1 MDIKKIIFGDQVG
14 AAEAIAPANDD
25 LQGSLPITDI
35 KYGVVRTRD
44 GGYAALFEVLPTNY
58 FLQSTAERIRII
70 SSLAAWLRIAP
81 DNLQILCLSQPVDVE
96 QYTRRME
103 GFLQSEGDA
112 LCRTCIEDNINEV
125 NQLVRYGAFTTRF
138 YIAYRYEPSMVSGDV
153 SYAKIAAALRQVMD
167 SSVGYLARCGLNVVS
182 PGYIDNHLVETV
194 FRMLCKRTSE
204 HIRLPL
210 YFRDMLQECYGV
222 PQQPEPDPEGGEET
236 TTQAAKQD
244 TPPEAEERKNT
255 GRRRKQQKTTEQF
268 EATGVMDLICP
279 AAVDFTHKD
288 YIEMDGVCHAYL
300 YIAGYGYKSLVRGGW
315 MAALVGM
322 GDGISVSMTLQR
334 RSREKILPKVANST
348 IWSRSRIRDVDN
360 TRADF
365 EQMDSAITA
374 GIYIKDQ
381 MNRAGED
388 YYDMYTLI
396 EVTADDPEL
405 LETRVSDVE
414 RHCTSLE
421 LIVKRCDYLEEQAFH
436 SFLPVV
442 SMAPEIERKARR
454 NALLSGVASAFPFY
468 SMELCEQNGILI
480 GQDMQRKSI
489 CMLDIFDSDRYNNA
503 NTIVLGTSGAG
514 KTFLLQLIAMRYRQQ
529 GKQVCLI
536 APYKGYEYRAACEAI
551 GGLYIKLAP
560 SSTDCINF
568 MEIREESLRARQQE
582 ESEQERNRSLLADK
596 ISQLH
601 IYFSL
606 LRRNLTE
613 EDMEQLDVALTQ
625 LYRRFGINRNNNSLL
640 DKDGSFKPQPT
651 PTDFYDLLLEKEE
664 TKPLASVLSRF
675 VKGSASNLGK
685 ATNIDLRNKYIV
697 LDISEIGKDL
707 LAFGTLLATDI
718 CMEYCKQD
726 RAENKIIILDEIWS
740 LIGAGSNSEAATFIQ
755 EMFKTVRG
763 YGTAA
768 IGASQDLEDFFA
780 LENGKFGKALLNNS
794 RIKFALMTEPEEARL
809 IQQHYHLTDEEMQ
822 MHARFSRGQALLC
835 AGLNRLGVDI
845 IASKREHD
853 LITTDHSDLAR
864 IRDRRNYE
872 KMRQQSVAAW
882 EQEEDYDES
891 AQ

>member
-14 AAEAIAPANDD
+14 AAEAIAPADDD
-25 LQGSLPITDI
+25 LQGSLPIADI
-35 KYGVVRTRD
+35 KYGVMQTRD
-44 GGYAALFEVLPTNY
+44 GGYAALFEVLPTNF
-58 FLQSTAERIRII
+58 FLQSTAERTRII
-70 SSLAAWLRIAP
+70 SSFAAWLRIAP
-81 DNLQILCLSQPVDVE
+81 DSLQILCLSQPVDVE

-103 GFLQSEGDA
+103 DFLQSEQDA
-112 LCRTCIEDNINEV
+112 LCRTCIEDNIREV

-138 YIAYRYEPSMVSGDV
+138 YIAYRYEPSMVSGKV

-167 SSVGYLARCGLNVVS
+167 SSVGYLARCGLTVVN
-182 PGYIDNHLVETV
+182 PGYIDNHLVQTV
-194 FRMLCKRTSE
+194 FGMLCKHTSE
-204 HIRLPL
+204 QVRLPL
-210 YFRDMLQECYGV
+210 YFRDMMRESYGV
-222 PQQPEPDPEGGEET
+222 TQQPEPDPEEELMA
-236 TTQAAKQD
+236 QAAEQEA
-244 TPPEAEERKNT
+244 PPETKRKSF
-255 GRRRKQQKTTEQF
+255 GRRSKKKNSSKKF
-268 EATGVMDLICP
+268 EPTGVMDLICP

-288 YIEMDGVCHAYL
+288 YIEMDGICHAYL

-334 RSREKILPKVANST
+334 RPREKILPKVANST
-348 IWSRSRIRDVDN
+348 IWSRSRIRDVDD

-365 EQMDSAITA
+365 EQMDSAIHA
-374 GIYIKDQ
+374 GLYIKDQ

-396 EVTADDPEL
+396 EITADDPEL

-421 LIVKRCDYLEEQAFH
+421 LIVKRCDYLEEQALH
-436 SFLPVV
+436 SFLPVAA
-442 SMAPEIERKARR
+442 MAPEIERKARR

-480 GQDMQRKSI
+480 GQDMQRKSV
-489 CMLDIFDSDRYNNA
+489 CMLDIFDTTRYNNA

-568 MEIREESLRARQQE
+568 MEIRVESLRARQNA
-582 ESEQERNRSLLADK
+582 ESEQERNSSLLADK

-613 EDMEQLDVALTQ
+613 EDMERLDVALAQ
-625 LYRRFGINRNNNSLL
+625 LYRRFGITRNNNSLL
-640 DKDGSFKPQPT
+640 DKDGRFKPQPT
-651 PTDFYDLLLEKEE
+651 PTDFYNLLLEKEE
-664 TKPLASVLSRF
+664 TKPLASILSRF
-675 VKGSASNLGK
+675 VKGSASNLGR

-707 LAFGTLLATDI
+707 LAFGTLLAADI
-718 CMEYCKQD
+718 CMEYCKQN

-864 IRDRRNYE
+864 MRDRRNYE
-872 KMRQQSVAAW
+872 KMRQQSAAVW
-882 EQEEDYDES
+882 EEEEDDYDES

>member
-1 MDIKKIIFGDQVG
+1 MG
-14 AAEAIAPANDD
+14 ATEAIAPADDD
-25 LQGSLPITDI
+25 LQGSLPIADI

-81 DNLQILCLSQPVDVE
+81 DNLQILCLSQPVDVA

-103 GFLQSEGDA
+103 EFLQSEGNA

-167 SSVGYLARCGLNVVS
+167 SAVGYLARCGLNVVS

-236 TTQAAKQD
+236 TTGAAKQD
-244 TPPEAEERKNT
+244 TSPEAEERKNT
-255 GRRRKQQKTTEQF
+255 GRHRKQQKTTEQF

-288 YIEMDGVCHAYL
+288 YIEMDGVYHAYL

-315 MAALVGM
+315 MAALAGM

-396 EVTADDPEL
+396 EITADDPEL

-421 LIVKRCDYLEEQAFH
+421 LIVKRCDYLEEQALH

-468 SMELCEQNGILI
+468 SMELCEQSGILI

-514 KTFLLQLIAMRYRQQ
+514 KTF
-529 GKQVCLI
+529 V
-536 APYKGYEYRAACEAI
+536 
-551 GGLYIKLAP
+551 
-560 SSTDCINF
+560 
-568 MEIREESLRARQQE
+568 
-582 ESEQERNRSLLADK
+582 
-596 ISQLH
+596 
-601 IYFSL
+601 
-606 LRRNLTE
+606 
-613 EDMEQLDVALTQ
+613 
-625 LYRRFGINRNNNSLL
+625 
-640 DKDGSFKPQPT
+640 
-651 PTDFYDLLLEKEE
+651 
-664 TKPLASVLSRF
+664 
-675 VKGSASNLGK
+675 
-685 ATNIDLRNKYIV
+685 
-697 LDISEIGKDL
+697 
-707 LAFGTLLATDI
+707 
-718 CMEYCKQD
+718 
-726 RAENKIIILDEIWS
+726 
-740 LIGAGSNSEAATFIQ
+740 
-755 EMFKTVRG
+755 
-763 YGTAA
+763 
-768 IGASQDLEDFFA
+768 
-780 LENGKFGKALLNNS
+780 
-794 RIKFALMTEPEEARL
+794 
-809 IQQHYHLTDEEMQ
+809 
-822 MHARFSRGQALLC
+822 
-835 AGLNRLGVDI
+835 
-845 IASKREHD
+845 
-853 LITTDHSDLAR
+853 
-864 IRDRRNYE
+864 
-872 KMRQQSVAAW
+872 
-882 EQEEDYDES
+882 
-891 AQ
+891 

>member
-1 MDIKKIIFGDQVG
+1 MG
-14 AAEAIAPANDD
+14 ATEAIAPANDD
-25 LQGSLPITDI
+25 LQGSLPIADI

-167 SSVGYLARCGLNVVS
+167 SSVSYLARCGLNVVS

-236 TTQAAKQD
+236 TTGAAKQD
-244 TPPEAEERKNT
+244 TSPEAKEQKNT
-255 GRRRKQQKTTEQF
+255 GRRRKQQKTSEQF
-268 EATGVMDLICP
+268 EVTGVMDLICP

-315 MAALVGM
+315 MAALAGM

-421 LIVKRCDYLEEQAFH
+421 LIVKRCDYLEEQALH

-601 IYFSL
+601 IF
-606 LRRNLTE
+606 
-613 EDMEQLDVALTQ
+613 
-625 LYRRFGINRNNNSLL
+625 
-640 DKDGSFKPQPT
+640 
-651 PTDFYDLLLEKEE
+651 TDLMDLI
-664 TKPLASVLSRF
+664 LSRD
-675 VKGSASNLGK
+675 
-685 ATNIDLRNKYIV
+685 NI
-697 LDISEIGKDL
+697 L
-707 LAFGTLLATDI
+707 LAYRNIKANGGSYTAGTDNSNITDI
-718 CMEYCKQD
+718 GCLPPETVVEKV
-726 RAENKIIILDEIWS
+726 RFIVT
-740 LIGAGSNSEAATFIQ
+740 GSQ
-755 EMFKTVRG
+755 HGYRPKPVRRKD
-763 YGTAA
+763 
-768 IGASQDLEDFFA
+768 IPKP
-780 LENGKFGKALLNNS
+780 NGKTRPLG
-794 RIKFALMTEPEEARL
+794 IPCIWDRL
-809 IQQHYHLTDEEMQ
+809 IQQCIKQVMEPICEAKFSDNSYGFRPNRSVEHAIQKTYTMLQRMNLHYVIE
-822 MHARFSRGQALLC
+822 F
-835 AGLNRLGVDI
+835 DI
-845 IASKREHD
+845 KGFFDNVNHSKLVRQIWASP
-853 LITTDHSDLAR
+853 
-864 IRDRRNYE
+864 
-872 KMRQQSVAAW
+872 
-882 EQEEDYDES
+882 
-891 AQ
+891 

>member
-1 MDIKKIIFGDQVG
+1 MDIKKIIFGDQVS
-14 AAEAIAPANDD
+14 ATETIAPANDD
-25 LQGSLPITDI
+25 LQGSLPIADI

-70 SSLAAWLRIAP
+70 SNLAAWLRIAP

-167 SSVGYLARCGLNVVS
+167 SSVGYLARCGLNVVN

-222 PQQPEPDPEGGEET
+222 PQQPEPDPEGGEEL
-236 TTQAAKQD
+236 TTQATKQD
-244 TPPEAEERKNT
+244 ALPEAKERQNI

-279 AAVDFTHKD
+279 AVVDFTHKD

-365 EQMDSAITA
+365 EQIDSAITA

-421 LIVKRCDYLEEQAFH
+421 LIVKRCDYLEEQALH

-536 APYKGYEYRAACEAI
+536 APYKGYACCQHGLKTYFIKASELRDRFTTARRSGKTDSCLSGLVRPSCLIIDEI
-551 GGLYIKLAP
+551 GHCAFDKENTRLFFDLIDRRYNKEG
-560 SSTDCINF
+560 NF
-568 MEIREESLRARQQE
+568 NMIFTSNKNPALWRE
-582 ESEQERNRSLLADK
+582 D
-596 ISQLH
+596 
-601 IYFSL
+601 F
-606 LRRNLTE
+606 E
-613 EDMEQLDVALTQ
+613 EDA
-625 LYRRFGINRNNNSLL
+625 
-640 DKDGSFKPQPT
+640 
-651 PTDFYDLLLEKEE
+651 
-664 TKPLASVLSRF
+664 
-675 VKGSASNLGK
+675 
-685 ATNIDLRNKYIV
+685 
-697 LDISEIGKDL
+697 
-707 LAFGTLLATDI
+707 TLLCTLDRIFDDATVFKLRG
-718 CMEYCKQD
+718 ESFRGKKL
-726 RAENKIIILDEIWS
+726 ETVS
-740 LIGAGSNSEAATFIQ
+740 LQTGKVPAVEPVTAQ
-755 EMFKTVRG
+755 E
-763 YGTAA
+763 
-768 IGASQDLEDFFA
+768 
-780 LENGKFGKALLNNS
+780 
-794 RIKFALMTEPEEARL
+794 
-809 IQQHYHLTDEEMQ
+809 
-822 MHARFSRGQALLC
+822 
-835 AGLNRLGVDI
+835 
-845 IASKREHD
+845 
-853 LITTDHSDLAR
+853 
-864 IRDRRNYE
+864 
-872 KMRQQSVAAW
+872 
-882 EQEEDYDES
+882 
-891 AQ
+891 

>member
-1 MDIKKIIFGDQVG
+1 MDIKKIIFGDQAG
-14 AAEAIAPANDD
+14 TSEAIAPADDD
-25 LQGSLPITDI
+25 LQGSLPIADI
-35 KYGVVRTRD
+35 KYGVVQTRD
-44 GGYAALFEVLPTNY
+44 GGCTALFEVLPTNF
-58 FLQSTAERIRII
+58 FLQSTAERSRII
-70 SSLAAWLRIAP
+70 SSFAAWLRIAP
-81 DNLQILCLSQPVDVE
+81 DSLQILCLSQPVDVE

-103 GFLQSEGDA
+103 EFLQAEPDA
-112 LCRTCIEDNINEV
+112 LCRTCIEDNIREV
-125 NQLVRYGAFTTRF
+125 NQLVQYGAFTTRF
-138 YIAYRYEPSMVSGDV
+138 YIAYRYQPSMVSGKV
-153 SYAKIAAALRQVMD
+153 SHAKIADALRQVMD
-167 SSVGYLARCGLNVVS
+167 SAVGYLARCGLTVVN
-182 PGYIDNHLVETV
+182 PGYIDNHLVQTV
-194 FRMLCKRTSE
+194 FGMLCKHTSE
-204 HIRLPL
+204 QVRLPL
-210 YFRDMLQECYGV
+210 YFRDMLQDCLGA
-222 PQQPEPDPEGGEET
+222 PQQP
-236 TTQAAKQD
+236 D
-244 TPPEAEERKNT
+244 TDNTEAEGSAEWETEQKPARRKGF
-255 GRRRKQQKTTEQF
+255 GRRSKNQKSSKTPEL
-268 EATGVMDLICP
+268 TGVMDLICP
-279 AAVDFTHKD
+279 AAVDFSHKD

-334 RSREKILPKVANST
+334 RPREKILPKVANTT
-348 IWSRSRIRDVDN
+348 IWSRSRIRDVDD

-365 EQMDSAITA
+365 EQMDSAIHA

-396 EVTADDPEL
+396 EITAEDPEL
-405 LETRVSDVE
+405 LETRVCDVE

-421 LIVKRCDYLEEQAFH
+421 LVVKRCDYLEEQALH

-442 SMAPEIERKARR
+442 CMAPEIERKARR
-454 NALLSGVASAFPFY
+454 NALLSGVAGAFPFY

-480 GQDMQRKSI
+480 GQDMQRKSV
-489 CMLDIFDSDRYNNA
+489 CMLDIFDTARYNNA

-568 MEIREESLRARQQE
+568 MEIREESLRARRDA
-582 ESEQERNRSLLADK
+582 ESEQERNSSLLAEK
-596 ISQLH
+596 ISHLH

-613 EDMEQLDVALTQ
+613 EDMEQLDVALAQ
-625 LYRRFGINRNNNSLL
+625 LYRRFGITRNNNSLL
-640 DKDGSFKPQPT
+640 DRNGHFKPQPT
-651 PTDFYDLLLEKEE
+651 PADFYNLLLEKEE
-664 TKPLASVLSRF
+664 TKPLASILGRF

-707 LAFGTLLATDI
+707 LAFGTLLAADI
-718 CMEYCKQD
+718 CMEYCKQN

-740 LIGAGSNSEAATFIQ
+740 LIGAGSNIEAATFIQ

-864 IRDRRNYE
+864 MRDRRNYE
-872 KMRQQSVAAW
+872 QMRQQSAAAW
-882 EQEEDYDES
+882 DEEEDEYES
-891 AQ
+891 TQ

>member
-1 MDIKKIIFGDQVG
+1 MG
-14 AAEAIAPANDD
+14 ATEAIAPANDD
-25 LQGSLPITDI
+25 LQGSLPIADI

-70 SSLAAWLRIAP
+70 SNLAAWLRIAP

-138 YIAYRYEPSMVSGDV
+138 YIAYRYEPSMVSGEV

-167 SSVGYLARCGLNVVS
+167 SSVGYLARCGLNVVN

-236 TTQAAKQD
+236 TTGAAKQD
-244 TPPEAEERKNT
+244 TPSEAEERKNT
-255 GRRRKQQKTTEQF
+255 GRHRKQQKTTEQF

-315 MAALVGM
+315 MAALAGM

-405 LETRVSDVE
+405 LEIRVSDVE

-468 SMELCEQNGILI
+468 SMELCEQRGILI

-625 LYRRFGINRNNNSLL
+625 LYRSFCRFLHRPKRDSRCSRPAWCPNAPHRTGQQLSGGSCRCRFQKSSHAWRYRKIPGVSSPLRCQGVCAAARQLHAQSAAPSGSRTLPGGGQARKASCPPGSRLLFLAVGSHPDNRGNPAVKNGLPDIL
-640 DKDGSFKPQPT
+640 G
-651 PTDFYDLLLEKEE
+651 
-664 TKPLASVLSRF
+664 LAHGEGGAFVL
-675 VKGSASNLGK
+675 KGSALVLGK
-685 ATNIDLRNKYIV
+685 PG
-697 LDISEIGKDL
+697 LD
-707 LAFGTLLATDI
+707 
-718 CMEYCKQD
+718 
-726 RAENKIIILDEIWS
+726 N
-740 LIGAGSNSEAATFIQ
+740 TFPLGG
-755 EMFKTVRG
+755 V
-763 YGTAA
+763 
-768 IGASQDLEDFFA
+768 
-780 LENGKFGKALLNNS
+780 
-794 RIKFALMTEPEEARL
+794 
-809 IQQHYHLTDEEMQ
+809 
-822 MHARFSRGQALLC
+822 
-835 AGLNRLGVDI
+835 AGLVWHGGSTPFVCCGL
-845 IASKREHD
+845 SPH
-853 LITTDHSDLAR
+853 
-864 IRDRRNYE
+864 
-872 KMRQQSVAAW
+872 
-882 EQEEDYDES
+882 
-891 AQ
+891 

>member
-1 MDIKKIIFGDQVG
+1 MDIKKFIFGDQVG
-14 AAEAIAPANDD
+14 AAEAIAPADDD
-25 LQGSLPITDI
+25 LQGSLPIADI
-35 KYGVVRTRD
+35 KYGVMQTRD
-44 GGYAALFEVLPTNY
+44 GGYAALFEVLPTNF
-58 FLQSTAERIRII
+58 FLQSTAERTRII
-70 SSLAAWLRIAP
+70 SSFAAWLRIAP
-81 DNLQILCLSQPVDVE
+81 DSLQILCLSQPVDVE

-103 GFLQSEGDA
+103 DFLQSEQDA
-112 LCRTCIEDNINEV
+112 LCRTCIEDNIREV

-138 YIAYRYEPSMVSGDV
+138 YIAYRYEPSMVSGKV

-167 SSVGYLARCGLNVVS
+167 SSVGYLARCGLTVVN
-182 PGYIDNHLVETV
+182 PGYIDNHLVQTV
-194 FRMLCKRTSE
+194 FGMLCKHTSE
-204 HIRLPL
+204 QVRLPL
-210 YFRDMLQECYGV
+210 YFRDMLRECYGV
-222 PQQPEPDPEGGEET
+222 PQQPEPDPEEELMA
-236 TTQAAKQD
+236 QAAEQEA
-244 TPPEAEERKNT
+244 PPETKRKSF
-255 GRRRKQQKTTEQF
+255 GRRSKKKKTSKKF
-268 EATGVMDLICP
+268 EPTGVMDLICP

-288 YIEMDGVCHAYL
+288 YIEMDGIYHAYL

-334 RSREKILPKVANST
+334 RPREKILPKVANST
-348 IWSRSRIRDVDN
+348 IWSRSRIRDVDD

-365 EQMDSAITA
+365 EQMDSAIHA
-374 GIYIKDQ
+374 GLYIKDQ

-396 EVTADDPEL
+396 EITADDPEL

-421 LIVKRCDYLEEQAFH
+421 LIVKRCDYLEEQALH
-436 SFLPVV
+436 SFLPVAA
-442 SMAPEIERKARR
+442 MAPEIERKARR

-480 GQDMQRKSI
+480 GQDMQRKSV
-489 CMLDIFDSDRYNNA
+489 CMLDIFDTTRYNNA

-568 MEIREESLRARQQE
+568 MEIREESLRARQNA
-582 ESEQERNRSLLADK
+582 ESEQERNSSLLADK

-613 EDMEQLDVALTQ
+613 EDMERLDVALAQ
-625 LYRRFGINRNNNSLL
+625 LYRRFGITRNNNSLL
-640 DKDGSFKPQPT
+640 DKDGHFKPQPT
-651 PTDFYDLLLEKEE
+651 PTDFYNLLLEKEE
-664 TKPLASVLSRF
+664 TKPLASILSRF
-675 VKGSASNLGK
+675 VKGSASNLGR

-697 LDISEIGKDL
+697 LDISEIGKNL
-707 LAFGTLLATDI
+707 LAFGTLLAADI
-718 CMEYCKQD
+718 CMEYCKQN

-835 AGLNRLGVDI
+835 AGLNRLGVEI

-864 IRDRRNYE
+864 MRDRRNYE
-872 KMRQQSVAAW
+872 KMRQQSAAAW
-882 EQEEDYDES
+882 EEEEKDDYDES